1 MGMIIIKIKED
12 IMSKN
17 KRQAIIKKLIS
28 ENEIS
33 NQGEL
38 VKLLEKENIK
48 TTQATV
54 SRDIREL
61 NIIKNH
67 NAKNNSYYRL
77 LNNSVL
83 GKTKLTDEERL
94 INAVVETGV
103 SLKQIEFTNL
113 LTVLPG
119 NGQVIGV
126 LIDSIRTQFT
136 QIVGCVA
143 GDDTIL
149 ILSETA
155 DDARE
160 VNHYFQQYLYIH

>member
-1 MGMIIIKIKED
+1 
-12 IMSKN
+12 MSKN

-28 ENEIS
+28 ENEIF
-33 NQGEL
+33 NQIEL

-61 NIIKNH
+61 NIIKDH
-67 NAKNNSYYRL
+67 NDASDSYYRL

-83 GKTKLTDEERL
+83 GKNKLTDEERL
-94 INAVVETGV
+94 INSIVETGV
-103 SLKQIEFTNL
+103 SLKRIEFANL

-119 NGQVIGV
+119 NGQVVGV

-136 QIVGCVA
+136 QIAGCIA

-149 ILSETA
+149 ILSENVE
-155 DDARE
+155 DARK
-160 VNHYFQQYLYIH
+160 VNQYFRQYLFIH